1 MDNFVFYNPTQI
13 VFGKNTIE
21 KTGKLISAH
30 NVKKVLLVMGGGS
43 IKKNG
48 VYDAVINSL
57 NKSSIKYIEYSGV
70 QPNPRLSHTLEG
82 IRIAK
87 EEQVEAIL
95 AVGGGSV
102 IDESK
107 TIAAGFYIDNIWS
120 AFENS
125 FQIDNALPL
134 FTVLTLSATGSEM
147 NPFAVITN
155 EKENKKW
162 ALYGPA
168 LYPVISIIDPTVQM
182 SLPWNQTANGA
193 IDALAHIM
201 EYYFMGNNE
210 EVTLSI
216 NEALMKTIIKVTDKL
231 KQNEQDYE
239 SRAALDW
246 AATLALNGLSGVA
259 LKGGDWA
266 SHNIEHAISGLHPE
280 VAHAVGL
287 SIIFPAWI
295 LHNQKINPAIFA
307 RWAKNVWE
315 CDSVDMAVKKMRE
328 KFSGWGTPISLTE
341 VGIAESEFE
350 KLIDLALSHGKPG
363 ALKQFGKEDV
373 LSILRLAYKR

>member
-21 KTGKLISAH
+21 KTGKLLTAH
-30 NVKKVLLVMGGGS
+30 NIKKVLLVMGGGS

-48 VYDAVINSL
+48 VYDTLVDSL
-57 NKSSIKYIEYSGV
+57 NKSSIKFIEHSGV
-70 QPNPRLSHTLEG
+70 QPNPTLEHALEG
-82 IRIAK
+82 IHLARLENVDA
-87 EEQVEAIL
+87 VL

-107 TIAAGFYIDNIWS
+107 TIAAGFYIEDIWS
-120 AFENS
+120 AFENN

-134 FTVLTLSATGSEM
+134 FSVLTLSATGSEM
-147 NPFAVITN
+147 NAFAVLTN

-168 LYPVISIIDPTVQM
+168 LYPVISIIDPSIQM
-182 SLPWNQTANGA
+182 TLPWKQTANGA
-193 IDALAHIM
+193 IDALSHIM
-201 EYYFMGNNE
+201 EYYFMGNSE
-210 EVTLSI
+210 EVTLGI
-216 NEALMKTIIKVTDKL
+216 NESLMRTIITVTDKL
-231 KQNEQDYE
+231 KQNDQDYD

-246 AATLALNGLSGVA
+246 SATLALNGLSGVA

-266 SHNIEHAISGLHPE
+266 SHNIEHAISGLHTE

-295 LHNQKINPAIFA
+295 LHNKDINNAIFK
-307 RWAKNVWE
+307 RWAKNVWYS
-315 CDSVDMAVKKMRE
+315 DSIEDAVNKMRK
-328 KFSGWGTPISLTE
+328 KFSDWGTPITLAE
-341 VGIAESEFE
+341 VGITENEFG
-350 KLIDLALSHGKPG
+350 LLADLALSHGKLG
-363 ALKQFGKEDV
+363 SLKQLTKDDV
-373 LSILRLAYKR
+373 MSILKIASK